1 MGVERTAS
9 LLREASLQG
18 TKGRRWRQS
27 WQKRTDSPQYGA
39 PKTDFNVVDLQTG
52 ERMRLADG
60 TMAEVVSNPRDGMW
74 VMVRFLDSPSD
85 PSQNDT
91 EGLAFA
97 EDIVE
102 VFEA

>member
-1 MGVERTAS
+1 MAEM
-9 LLREASLQG
+9 
-18 TKGRRWRQS
+18 
-27 WQKRTDSPQYGA
+27 TDSPQYGA

-74 VMVRFLDSPSD
+74 VMVLFLDSPSD

-102 VFEA
+102 VFEARGPGDAVPEDG

>member
-1 MGVERTAS
+1 MAEMTEDKGSAPPYGVHPS
-9 LLREASLQG
+9 
-18 TKGRRWRQS
+18 
-27 WQKRTDSPQYGA
+27 
-39 PKTDFNVVDLQTG
+39 TDFNVLDYS
-52 ERMRLADG
+52 RLVSVYVLSDG
-60 TMAEVVSNPRDGMW
+60 TTAEVVSNPRDGMW

-102 VFEA
+102 VFEARGPGDAVPEDG

>member
-1 MGVERTAS
+1 MAEMA
-9 LLREASLQG
+9 
-18 TKGRRWRQS
+18 
-27 WQKRTDSPQYGA
+27 DSRQYGA

-102 VFEA
+102 VFEARGPEDTVPEDD

>member
-1 MGVERTAS
+1 MWWT
-9 LLREASLQG
+9 
-18 TKGRRWRQS
+18 
-27 WQKRTDSPQYGA
+27 
-39 PKTDFNVVDLQTG
+39 LQTG

-102 VFEA
+102 VFEARGPGDAVPEDG

>member
-1 MGVERTAS
+1 MAET
-9 LLREASLQG
+9 
-18 TKGRRWRQS
+18 
-27 WQKRTDSPQYGA
+27 TDSPQFGA

>member
-1 MGVERTAS
+1 MAET
-9 LLREASLQG
+9 
-18 TKGRRWRQS
+18 
-27 WQKRTDSPQYGA
+27 TDSPQYGA

-102 VFEA
+102 VFEARGLGDAVPEDG

>member
-1 MGVERTAS
+1 M
-9 LLREASLQG
+9 
-18 TKGRRWRQS
+18 W
-27 WQKRTDSPQYGA
+27 W
-39 PKTDFNVVDLQTG
+39 DLQTG

-102 VFEA
+102 VFEARGPGRHRTRG

>member
-1 MGVERTAS
+1 MAEM
-9 LLREASLQG
+9 
-18 TKGRRWRQS
+18 
-27 WQKRTDSPQYGA
+27 TDSRQYGA

-102 VFEA
+102 VFEARGPGDAVPEDG

>member
-1 MGVERTAS
+1 M
-9 LLREASLQG
+9 
-18 TKGRRWRQS
+18 
-27 WQKRTDSPQYGA
+27 
-39 PKTDFNVVDLQTG
+39 VDLQTG

>member
-1 MGVERTAS
+1 MAET
-9 LLREASLQG
+9 
-18 TKGRRWRQS
+18 
-27 WQKRTDSPQYGA
+27 TDSPQYGA

-102 VFEA
+102 VFEARGPGDAVPEDG

>member
-1 MGVERTAS
+1 MAET
-9 LLREASLQG
+9 
-18 TKGRRWRQS
+18 
-27 WQKRTDSPQYGA
+27 TDSPQFGA

-102 VFEA
+102 VFEARGLGDAVPEDG

>member
-1 MGVERTAS
+1 MAEM
-9 LLREASLQG
+9 
-18 TKGRRWRQS
+18 
-27 WQKRTDSPQYGA
+27 TDSPQYGA

-102 VFEA
+102 VFEARGLGDAVPEDG